1 MADKQT
7 QLVIAYFNSF
17 DEANEAAKSLKSWDK
32 ANDDIKLGAI
42 GTMYQTDSG
51 KIKTKKYGQ
60 HNTGSGAK
68 IGLLL
73 GVLAALLPAVTLI
86 SGVVGGAIGGG
97 LMGTFSRKGLG
108 LSDEELG
115 QIKNQ
120 VASGKAA
127 LAVLASPEEVDAVAG
142 QLVALGGISETFN
155 APTEEITQVAQD
167 VNAAEPDE
175 IEEETAAP
183 SEPYK
188 AEAVAVM
195 AAASES
201 NEDEAVTAASES
213 NEAEAVTAAPAS
225 APRTLVVAT
234 VHYEGEEY
242 VQLRNEGGESV
253 NLAGWTV
260 RDKLDE
266 KSSMTFPEGIELK
279 PGSTIKVFTAPG
291 HNLTFNSK
299 HPIWNNRGDVAV
311 LLNPEGEEV
320 STFAYGNN

>member
-183 SEPYK
+183 SESYK
-188 AEAVAVM
+188 AEAVAV
-195 AAASES
+195 AAATSES
-201 NEDEAVTAASES
+201 NEDEAVTAAP
-213 NEAEAVTAAPAS
+213 VS

-253 NLAGWTV
+253 NLAGWIV